1 MRLHGTTGD
10 AVFTLERGSRAWS
23 ARLALEGSGAQCLA
37 VDPREQDTLYA
48 GSPRQGLFKTGDGGR
63 SWERLDLPHEAV
75 FSVAVS
81 AVDGAVYA
89 GCEPSMI
96 FRSSDGGASWRE
108 LSSLRS
114 LPSAPTWSFPPRPW
128 TSHVRWLA
136 PSPHD
141 ASLLLAGIE
150 LGGVM
155 RSADGGETW
164 ADHRPGAQPDVH
176 SLAWHPSAAGRA
188 YEAGGGGAAWS
199 RDGGDTWEPADRGR
213 DLHYTWALAVDGSD
227 PDRWYVSASPGPQ
240 YAHRPG
246 QARGKLYRWQADE
259 GRWQTLGGG
268 LPQPLGNMVY
278 ALASGP
284 GWLFA
289 GLIDG
294 EIYAS
299 RDSGDSW
306 NRLPM
311 GADHRLPGITALVIS
326 EAAA

>member
-10 AVFTLERGSRAWS
+10 AVFVVEGDAETWS
-23 ARLALEGSGAQCLA
+23 ARLAMEGSGAQCLA
-37 VDPREQDTLYA
+37 VDPRDQGTLYA
-48 GSPRQGLFKTGDGGR
+48 GSSRQGLFKTADGGG
-63 SWERLDLPHEAV
+63 SWDRLDLPHDAV
-75 FSVAVS
+75 FSIAVS
-81 AVDGAVYA
+81 PLDGAVYA

-96 FRSSDGGASWRE
+96 FKSSDGGTSWRE
-108 LSSLRS
+108 LNGLRS
-114 LPSAPTWSFPPRPW
+114 LPSAPSWSFPPRPW

-141 ASLLLAGIE
+141 ERVLLAGIE

-176 SLAWHPSAAGRA
+176 SLAWHPTAAGRA

-199 RDGGDTWEPADRGR
+199 RDGGDSWEPADRGR
-213 DLHYTWALAVDGSD
+213 DLHYTWALAVDRSD

-246 QARGKLYRWQADE
+246 QAHGKLYRWQGKGPWE
-259 GRWQTLGGG
+259 SLGGG
-268 LPQPLGNMVY
+268 LPEPLDNMVY

-284 GWLFA
+284 GRLFA

-294 EIYAS
+294 EIYTS
-299 RDSGDSW
+299 EDSGESW
-306 NRLPM
+306 NRLRI
-311 GADHRLPGITALVIS
+311 GADRLPGITALVIS